1 MISFHEPELPPGVQE
16 AVKAVLESGWVNTG
30 PKVRELEEAI
40 AKRLNVSPILC
51 LNSGTAAME
60 IALSLLKLEAGEE
73 VILPAWSYVSAAH
86 AIIHQGG
93 IPVFADI
100 QEDFTIDLQ
109 SVAEKINS
117 KTRAVIGVDIAGLP
131 CDYAELKTLVQSR
144 NPEIK
149 LIADAAHSFGAEISG
164 DSAALFADLTAYSF
178 HLLKNFTTI
187 EGGALALTSGSKS
200 EKDSLLQECK
210 ALSLHGQDK
219 SAAERMGS
227 GTWEYDIVSCGYKF
241 NMTDL
246 QAAIGLAG
254 LGWYFSTG
262 LPKRKELWNRYY
274 EAFKEVDWAV
284 LPVGE
289 NTYKKGTYHLFLLRI
304 KEINY
309 KQRNEIIERIKKSG
323 VSLTVHFKP
332 VPLFTYYKAKGY
344 DLRGLPKTSE
354 AWDTTLS
361 LPVYTSM
368 TSEIQEEIISVC
380 KLCIQTYL
388 AEQGV

>member
-60 IALSLLKLEAGEE
+60 IALSLLKLETGEE

-100 QEDFTIDLQ
+100 QEDFTLDLK

-131 CDYAELKTLVQSR
+131 CDYAELKNLLHTR

-149 LIADAAHSFGAEISG
+149 LIADAAHSFGAEING
-164 DSAALFADLTAYSF
+164 ESAAIFADFTAYSF

-200 EKDSLLQECK
+200 EKDCLKTNSLDKFIKLK
-210 ALSLHGQDK
+210 A
-219 SAAERMGS
+219 
-227 GTWEYDIVSCGYKF
+227 I
-241 NMTDL
+241 
-246 QAAIGLAG
+246 
-254 LGWYFSTG
+254 
-262 LPKRKELWNRYY
+262 
-274 EAFKEVDWAV
+274 
-284 LPVGE
+284 
-289 NTYKKGTYHLFLLRI
+289 
-304 KEINY
+304 
-309 KQRNEIIERIKKSG
+309 
-323 VSLTVHFKP
+323 
-332 VPLFTYYKAKGY
+332 
-344 DLRGLPKTSE
+344 
-354 AWDTTLS
+354 
-361 LPVYTSM
+361 
-368 TSEIQEEIISVC
+368 
-380 KLCIQTYL
+380 
-388 AEQGV
+388 